1 MQNIGKKLGQR
12 IKELR
17 KAKKLTQ
24 THLAE
29 KVGIDYKHLSRIEV
43 GSSYPSINTLQK
55 IAHSLDVEASELF
68 SFGFSRSKNE
78 LIQEIYEILNN
89 TEHKNVVK
97 AYNVLRNILK

>member
-1 MQNIGKKLGQR
+1 MQNIGKKLGLK

-24 THLAE
+24 TQLAE

-43 GSSYPSINTLQK
+43 GSSFPSINTLGK
-55 IAHSLDVEASELF
+55 IAYYLDVEASELF
-68 SFGFSRSKNE
+68 SFGNSRGKSE

-89 TEHKNVVK
+89 TDHKNVVK
-97 AYNVLRNILK
+97 AYNVLKSILK